1 MTFQKSSSVGLSIY
15 IIFGL
20 FSVFNAYSILP
31 RLPRSPVRRLF
42 SPDMGVVGVG
52 DGEDDVQPASQ
63 KGTWPTQHIGQSTKE
78 IDNPVSTSRRLV
90 VSLAPAIIMAATL
103 AVVDAPQASALD
115 IDSFIQN
122 ELKSD
127 ACDDKT
133 SKKCK
138 PKLSEDEAMCRF
150 GQPSP
155 KTGEACLR
163 AGLPTKRPSGVD
175 AFGKV
180 DRGDFVR
187 CKANYVED
195 PKNPG
200 FLVNVWKCD

>member
-1 MTFQKSSSVGLSIY
+1 MHNFTMMLRNSSRVGFSIC
-15 IIFGL
+15 IMGL
-20 FSVFNAYSILP
+20 FSVFNASSI
-31 RLPRSPVRRLF
+31 LPRSPVRRLF
-42 SPDMGVVGVG
+42 SPDMGVVG
-52 DGEDDVQPASQ
+52 DDDVRSASR
-63 KGTWPTQHIGQSTKE
+63 KGTWPTQRIGQSTKE
-78 IDNPVSTSRRLV
+78 IDNPISTSRRLV
-90 VSLAPAIIMAATL
+90 VSLAPAIMLANTF
-103 AVVDAPQASALD
+103 AVVHPPQASALD

-122 ELKSD
+122 ELKTD
-127 ACDDKT
+127 ACNDKT

-138 PKLSEDEAMCRF
+138 PKLSEDEALCRF

-163 AGLPTKRPSGVD
+163 AGLPTKKPSGVD

-187 CKANYVED
+187 CKPNYVED